1 MQATCYYIH
10 RNRCPMS
17 ITFLRHNNL
26 VQVHLIWGFNDM
38 CPPTVIT
45 YNEILQ
51 SYWLKQ
57 YYILSL
63 LLTRPPYVIQNT
75 DKGSAM
81 SDNDTWC
88 ISSKRDWKRMHF
100 NCSYDFLFGMDHN
113 PMEDL
118 PFVHANDDELTVF
131 KEALHDFIEQNDY
144 HNPHYFQNMPDN
156 LSLLE
161 EYWYK
166 QVGAELLDIQDE
178 LDNIKEDLLLEI
190 TRMRKLTL
198 LYNHFRIPLDIM
210 SLLLEKT

>member
-1 MQATCYYIH
+1 
-10 RNRCPMS
+10 
-17 ITFLRHNNL
+17 
-26 VQVHLIWGFNDM
+26 M

-75 DKGSAM
+75 NEGSAM
-81 SDNDTWC
+81 YDNNVWC
-88 ISSKRDWKRMHF
+88 VSSKRDWKRMRF
-100 NCSYDFLFGMDHN
+100 NNYYEYLFDLDHN
-113 PMEDL
+113 PIEDL
-118 PFVHANDDELTVF
+118 PFVHANDNELTVF

-144 HNPHYFQNMPDN
+144 CSSHYYPQIPSN

-198 LYNHFRIPLDIM
+198 LYNHFNIPLDIM